1 MMFLPD
7 LWLKVHSYTDVFA
20 APSVL
25 SAVVPFASPDAAI
38 AANFLGDDGQG
49 HSSYSLAA
57 GTASGAFTNT
67 APVEGTSG
75 PHALTTMYAY
85 TNERST

>member
-1 MMFLPD
+1 MSLLDP
-7 LWLKVHSYTDVFA
+7 WLKVQSYTDVFA

-67 APVEGTSG
+67 VPVDGTSK
-75 PHALTTMYAY
+75 PHPPVAMCAH
-85 TNERST
+85 TNERPA